1 MQETDLM
8 SETWLRMTACDLGR
22 GLGSGG
28 IDPVRL
34 TEEYLDAINSNS
46 HRSSIYT
53 IVTGDRAIGESRE
66 AEQRQRT
73 GRRASLLDGVPISWK
88 DLFDTRDIPTEGG
101 SAIYQGRIPKR
112 DAAVVSLAGQA
123 GMVCLGKTHM
133 SELAFSGLGL
143 NPTTATPGCIN
154 DLDCVAG
161 GSSSGA
167 AASVAHGLAAAAI
180 GSDTGGSVRIPAAWN
195 DLVGLKT
202 SLGRIVMKGTMP
214 LCQSFDTIG
223 PICRSVE
230 DAATL
235 LAMLTSG
242 RIAPLPERKLADM
255 IFLVPQS
262 SDLEPIDEAPET
274 AFGHVLARIRRIGA
288 RIVESPLECL
298 GPALQLAPILF
309 CTEAYAAHADAVGDR
324 WDRVFAGVRD
334 RFLAGRDFA
343 AHEHITALIELKER
357 RQGYCRATQGYDGV
371 LLPTCPIMPPPIDRL
386 LSDPDYYTERNLHAL
401 RNTRIAN
408 LMDIPALTLP
418 TGTPSTGL
426 MLLGRNREEL
436 TLLGI
441 GAALE
446 RLLGVT
452 P

>member
-1 MQETDLM
+1 M

-143 NPTTATPGCIN
+143 NPTTATPSCIN

-180 GSDTGGSVRIPAAWN
+180 GSDTGGSVRIPAAW
-195 DLVGLKT
+195 
-202 SLGRIVMKGTMP
+202 
-214 LCQSFDTIG
+214 
-223 PICRSVE
+223 E
-230 DAATL
+230 
-235 LAMLTSG
+235 
-242 RIAPLPERKLADM
+242 
-255 IFLVPQS
+255 
-262 SDLEPIDEAPET
+262 
-274 AFGHVLARIRRIGA
+274 
-288 RIVESPLECL
+288 
-298 GPALQLAPILF
+298 
-309 CTEAYAAHADAVGDR
+309 
-324 WDRVFAGVRD
+324 
-334 RFLAGRDFA
+334 
-343 AHEHITALIELKER
+343 
-357 RQGYCRATQGYDGV
+357 
-371 LLPTCPIMPPPIDRL
+371 
-386 LSDPDYYTERNLHAL
+386 
-401 RNTRIAN
+401 
-408 LMDIPALTLP
+408 
-418 TGTPSTGL
+418 
-426 MLLGRNREEL
+426 
-436 TLLGI
+436 
-441 GAALE
+441 
-446 RLLGVT
+446 
-452 P
+452 